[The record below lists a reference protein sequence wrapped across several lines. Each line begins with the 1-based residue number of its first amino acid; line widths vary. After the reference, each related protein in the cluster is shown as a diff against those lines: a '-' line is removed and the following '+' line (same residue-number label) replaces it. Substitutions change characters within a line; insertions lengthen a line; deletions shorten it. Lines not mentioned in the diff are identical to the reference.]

1 MVDILPAW
9 TRSVRFRL
17 ALTYS
22 VLVFALALVVLGAVN
37 LGLSRALSGQPVVQ
51 EVVFPSL
58 SRTLGGFELQ
68 LTRARMVDLERLVNE
83 RALDNLRRYSLYT
96 VALLFPLS
104 VGIGWLVAGRA
115 LRPVERI
122 SGVAREIQSTDLSRR
137 IRLGGTDDEFKRL
150 ADTFDA
156 MLDRLEKGYRDQR
169 SFVED
174 TTHELR
180 NPLAVMATTL
190 DVALSDPDADVDALR
205 HAGEVVRRTIDRT
218 SRTVDELVT
227 FARQDQP
234 GRTMAPVPL
243 FPLLEESVGEY
254 RVAAAARGVDLRT
267 GSAAETTVEGDRD
280 GLKRALGN
288 LLDNAVRL
296 APEGS
301 EIVASCGAIGS
312 WAWMAVSDQGPGI
325 PEEVHERIFER
336 SWGAA
341 DLHDRTRRRSG
352 LGLAIVRQV
361 MAGHGGLV
369 TIRSSA
375 GSGST
380 FALWLPLD
388 RSARPE
394 DVTADGVHP
403 LEDAVNRS

>member
-1 MVDILPAW
+1 MSPGW
-9 TRSVRFRL
+9 MRSVRFRL

-37 LGLSRALSGQPVVQ
+37 LGLSRVLSGQPVVQ

-96 VALLFPLS
+96 VAFLFPLS
-104 VGIGWLVAGRA
+104 VVIGWLVAGRA

-122 SGVAREIQSTDLSRR
+122 GDVAREIQSTDLSRR

-156 MLDRLEKGYRDQR
+156 MLDRLEKGNRDQR
-169 SFVED
+169 AFVED

-190 DVALSDPDADVDALR
+190 DVALSDPDADVESLR

-227 FARQDQP
+227 FARQDQ
-234 GRTMAPVPL
+234 RSQAMVAVPL
-243 FPLLEESVGEY
+243 LPLLEESVGDY
-254 RVAAAARGVDLRT
+254 RVAAAARRIDLRT
-267 GSAAETTVEGDRD
+267 GPTVESMVQGDRD
-280 GLKRALGN
+280 SLKRALGN

-301 EIVASCGAIGS
+301 EIVASCGVSGS
-312 WAWMAVSDQGPGI
+312 WAWMAVTDQGPGI
-325 PEEVHERIFER
+325 PRELHERIFER

-341 DLHDRTRRRSG
+341 DQHDRARRRSG

-369 TIRSSA
+369 TIDSE
-375 GSGST
+375 SGST
-380 FALWLPLD
+380 FTLWLPLD
-388 RSARPE
+388 RSASP
-394 DVTADGVHP
+394 DAVTADGIHP
-403 LEDAVNRS
+403 REDAVNRS

>member
-1 MVDILPAW
+1 M
-9 TRSVRFRL
+9 RSVRFRL
-17 ALTYS
+17 AITYS

-83 RALDNLRRYSLYT
+83 RALENLRRYSLYT
-96 VALLFPLS
+96 VAFLFPLS
-104 VGIGWLVAGRA
+104 VVIGWLVAGRA

-122 SGVAREIQSTDLSRR
+122 GGVAREIQSTDLSRR
-137 IRLGGTDDEFKRL
+137 IRLGGTEDEFKRL

-156 MLDRLEKGYRDQR
+156 MLDRLERGNRDQR
-169 SFVED
+169 AFVED

-190 DVALSDPDADVDALR
+190 DVALSDPDADVESLR

-227 FARQDQP
+227 FARQDQ
-234 GRTMAPVPL
+234 RSISLAPVPL
-243 FPLLEESVGEY
+243 IPLLEESVGDY
-254 RVAAAARGVDLRT
+254 RAAAAARGVDLRT
-267 GSAAETTVEGDRD
+267 GSGAETTVEGDRD

-296 APEGS
+296 APEES
-301 EIVASCGAIGS
+301 EIVASCGSTGS
-312 WAWMAVSDQGPGI
+312 WAWMAVTDQGPGI

-341 DLHDRTRRRSG
+341 DQHDRTRRRSG

-388 RSARPE
+388 RSARLE

>member
-1 MVDILPAW
+1 M
-9 TRSVRFRL
+9 RSVRFRL

-104 VGIGWLVAGRA
+104 VVIGWLVAGRA

-122 SGVAREIQSTDLSRR
+122 GDVAREIQSTDLSRR

-156 MLDRLEKGYRDQR
+156 MLDRLEKGNRDQR
-169 SFVED
+169 AFVED

-190 DVALSDPDADVDALR
+190 DVALSDPDADVESLR

-227 FARQDQP
+227 FARQDQ
-234 GRTMAPVPL
+234 RRQAMVAVPL
-243 FPLLEESVGEY
+243 LPLLEESVGDY
-254 RVAAAARGVDLRT
+254 RVAAAARRIDLRT
-267 GSAAETTVEGDRD
+267 GATVETMVQGDRD
-280 GLKRALGN
+280 SLKRALGN

-301 EIVASCGAIGS
+301 EIVASCGVSGS
-312 WAWMAVSDQGPGI
+312 WAWMAVTDQGPGI
-325 PEEVHERIFER
+325 PRELHERIFER

-341 DLHDRTRRRSG
+341 DQHDRARRRSG

-369 TIRSSA
+369 TIDSE
-375 GSGST
+375 SGST
-380 FALWLPLD
+380 FTLWLPLD
-388 RSARPE
+388 RNASPDA
-394 DVTADGVHP
+394 VTADGIHP
-403 LEDAVNRS
+403 REDAVNRS

>member
-1 MVDILPAW
+1 M
-9 TRSVRFRL
+9 RSVRFRL

-37 LGLSRALSGQPVVQ
+37 LGLSRVLSGQPVVQ

-104 VGIGWLVAGRA
+104 VVIGWLVAGRA

-122 SGVAREIQSTDLSRR
+122 GDVAREIQSTDLSRR

-156 MLDRLEKGYRDQR
+156 MLDRLEKGNRDQR
-169 SFVED
+169 AFVED

-190 DVALSDPDADVDALR
+190 DVALSDPDADVESLR

-227 FARQDQP
+227 FARQDQ
-234 GRTMAPVPL
+234 RRQAMVAVPL
-243 FPLLEESVGEY
+243 LPLLEESVGDY
-254 RVAAAARGVDLRT
+254 RVAAAARRIDLRT
-267 GSAAETTVEGDRD
+267 GPTVETMVQGDRD
-280 GLKRALGN
+280 SLKRALGN

-301 EIVASCGAIGS
+301 EIVASCGVSGS
-312 WAWMAVSDQGPGI
+312 WAWMAVTDQGPGI
-325 PEEVHERIFER
+325 PRELHERIFER

-341 DLHDRTRRRSG
+341 DQHDRARRRSG

-369 TIRSSA
+369 TIDSE
-375 GSGST
+375 SGST
-380 FALWLPLD
+380 FTLWLPLD
-388 RSARPE
+388 RNASPDA
-394 DVTADGVHP
+394 VTADGIHP
-403 LEDAVNRS
+403 REDAVNRS

>member
-1 MVDILPAW
+1 MPEW
-9 TRSVRFRL
+9 MRSVRFRL

-96 VALLFPLS
+96 VAFLFPLS
-104 VGIGWLVAGRA
+104 VVIGWLVAGRA

-122 SGVAREIQSTDLSRR
+122 GGVAREIQSTDLSRR

-156 MLDRLEKGYRDQR
+156 MLDRLEKGSRDQR
-169 SFVED
+169 AFVED

-190 DVALSDPDADVDALR
+190 DVALSDPDADVESLR

-227 FARQDQP
+227 FARQDQ
-234 GRTMAPVPL
+234 RALALVTVPL
-243 FPLLEESVGEY
+243 VPLLEESVGDY
-254 RVAAAARGVDLRT
+254 RVAAAARGIELRV
-267 GSAAETTVEGDRD
+267 GSTVEITVEGDRD
-280 GLKRALGN
+280 SLKRALGN

-301 EIVASCGAIGS
+301 DVVVSCGATGS
-312 WAWMAVSDQGPGI
+312 WAWMSVTDQGPGI
-325 PEEVHERIFER
+325 SEELHERIFER

-341 DLHDRTRRRSG
+341 DQHDRTRRRSG
-352 LGLAIVRQV
+352 LGLAIVRRV

-369 TIRSSA
+369 TVISA
-375 GSGST
+375 ADAGST
-380 FALWLPLD
+380 FCLWLPLD
-388 RSARPE
+388 RSAKPE

-403 LEDAVNRS
+403 LEDAVNLS

>member
-1 MVDILPAW
+1 MPEW
-9 TRSVRFRL
+9 MRSVRFRL

-96 VALLFPLS
+96 VAFLFPLS
-104 VGIGWLVAGRA
+104 VVIGWLVAGRA

-122 SGVAREIQSTDLSRR
+122 GGVAREIQSTDLSRR

-156 MLDRLEKGYRDQR
+156 MLDRLEKGNRDQR
-169 SFVED
+169 AFVED

-190 DVALSDPDADVDALR
+190 DVALSDPDADVESLR

-227 FARQDQP
+227 FARQDQ
-234 GRTMAPVPL
+234 RALALVTVPL
-243 FPLLEESVGEY
+243 VPLLEESVGDY
-254 RVAAAARGVDLRT
+254 RVAAAARGIELRV
-267 GSAAETTVEGDRD
+267 GSTVEITVEGDRD
-280 GLKRALGN
+280 SLKRALGN

-301 EIVASCGAIGS
+301 DVVVSCGATGS
-312 WAWMAVSDQGPGI
+312 WAWMSVTDQGPGI
-325 PEEVHERIFER
+325 PEELHERIFER

-341 DLHDRTRRRSG
+341 DQHDRTRRRSG

-369 TIRSSA
+369 TVISA
-375 GSGST
+375 ADAGST
-380 FALWLPLD
+380 FCLWLPLD
-388 RSARPE
+388 RSAKPE